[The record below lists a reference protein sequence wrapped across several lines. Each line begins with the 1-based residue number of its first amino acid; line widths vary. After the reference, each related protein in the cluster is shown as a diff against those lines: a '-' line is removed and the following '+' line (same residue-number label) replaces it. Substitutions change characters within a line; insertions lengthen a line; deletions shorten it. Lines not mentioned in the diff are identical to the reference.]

1 MAVKR
6 DGVVNMTYT
15 DFRYGTTTFFGVT
28 SDGQTVNE
36 PISEMPNLLIIGSKI
51 AKNHKA
57 YVRAML
63 VSLLVGHAPDQVKLV
78 AADSD
83 TEYLKYLNRQPGML
97 DNTVASTTD
106 EVEYMLE
113 SLERELDDR
122 QKALVKEQKVDID
135 KYNTWAIVNE
145 KQTLPYIVCY
155 IGNYDVYLNE
165 VERFRRRLLN
175 LANKG
180 ERVGI
185 HFIIETSKPTTT
197 ILRDDIKTLFPSRL
211 CFKQLNGT
219 TSKSI
224 IGIEKAEDLSQHG
237 EAYLKVE
244 DVCQRIS
251 MRPLED
257 DEVKGLMDYTRLI
270 YR

>member
-1 MAVKR
+1 
-6 DGVVNMTYT
+6 MTYT

-28 SDGQTVNE
+28 SDGQTVNK
-36 PISEMPNLLIIGSKI
+36 PISEMPNLLIVGSKI
-51 AKNHKA
+51 ARNHKA

-78 AADSD
+78 AADTD
-83 TEYLKYLNRQPGML
+83 NEYLEYLNRQPGLL
-97 DNTVASTTD
+97 DNTVVSTNE

-113 SLERELDDR
+113 SLGRELDSR
-122 QKALVKEQKVDID
+122 QKALAKEKKVDIN

-155 IGNYDVYLNE
+155 IGNYDSYLKE
-165 VERFRRRLLN
+165 IKQFRRRLLN
-175 LANKG
+175 LVNKG

-185 HFIIETSKPTTT
+185 HFIIETSNPTTKV
-197 ILRDDIKTLFPSRL
+197 LRDDIKGLFPARL

-237 EAYLKVE
+237 EAYLKVGE
-244 DVCQRIS
+244 TCERIS

-257 DEVKGLMDYTRLI
+257 NEVKGLMDYTRLI